1 MPSSLHTLSAFTLQ
15 ERVASGELSAVEI
28 ARTAL
33 DRIHAHDGAVG
44 AYLHIDGEGA
54 LAQAA
59 MVDRARAAGEA
70 LGPLAGVPI
79 ALKDNL
85 CVRGI
90 PATCASKI
98 LEGWIAPYD
107 ATVVTRLREAGA
119 VVLGKTN
126 MDEFAMGSS
135 NETSACKLVHNPWD
149 LSRAPGGSSG
159 GSAASVAAGMATMSL
174 GSDTGGSVR
183 QPAAFCGLVA
193 LKPTYGR
200 VSRYGLIA
208 FASSLDQI
216 GPFTRDVR
224 DCAIV
229 SEVISGRDPRD
240 ATSVDV
246 PVGSYTGE
254 LGRDVRGLRVGV
266 VRSTLTDGCEP
277 GVVAAVER
285 AIETL
290 RSLGCEI
297 VDVALPTAEH
307 AVSAYYIVAPAECSS
322 NLARFDGMRFGPR
335 VESPDLLETYG
346 KTRAL
351 FGKEVRRRIMLGTYV
366 LSAGY
371 YDAFYAKA
379 QKARTLIA
387 RDYAAAF
394 ERCDVVL
401 TPTAPSV
408 AFGLGAKT
416 KNPLEMY
423 LADIFTLPPSLAGL
437 PAINVPCGLS
447 EGLPVGLQLTAKAF
461 HEGTLFRVS
470 SAFEAA
476 TDHHT
481 HRAALFTTGAPLAR
495 AEGASR

>member
-1 MPSSLHTLSAFTLQ
+1 MTALHASSAHELR
-15 ERVASGELSAVEI
+15 ERVSRGELSAIEVARSSLERI
-28 ARTAL
+28 A
-33 DRIHAHDGAVG
+33 DKDGAVG
-44 AYLHIDGEGA
+44 AFLHVDAEGA
-54 LAQAA
+54 LAAA
-59 MVDRARAAGEA
+59 SQVDRSRAAGEA
-70 LGPLAGVPI
+70 LGPLAGVPV

-90 PATCASKI
+90 PATCASRI

-107 ATVVTRLREAGA
+107 ADVVERLRRAGA
-119 VVLGKTN
+119 VLVGKTN

-135 NETSACKLVHNPWD
+135 NETSAYKLVHNPWD
-149 LSRAPGGSSG
+149 LARAPGGSSG
-159 GSAASVAAGMATMSL
+159 GSAAAVAAGMASLSL

-216 GPFTRDVR
+216 GPFARDVR
-224 DCAIV
+224 DCALI

-240 ATSVDV
+240 ATSVER
-246 PVGSYTGE
+246 PVGSYTAE
-254 LGRDVRGLRVGV
+254 LGRDVKGLRVGV
-266 VRSTLTDGCEP
+266 VRDALGQGCEP
-277 GVVAAVER
+277 GVVS
-285 AIETL
+285 AIEASIATL
-290 RSLGCEI
+290 RGLGCEI
-297 VDVALPTAEH
+297 VDVSLPTAEH

-335 VESPDLLETYG
+335 VESSDLVETYG

-371 YDAFYAKA
+371 YDAFYAQA
-379 QKARTLIA
+379 QRARTLIA
-387 RDYAAAF
+387 RDYASAF
-394 ERCDVVL
+394 EPCHVVPQ
-401 TPTAPSV
+401 PTAPSV

-416 KNPLEMY
+416 ASPLEMY

-437 PAINVPCGLS
+437 PAISLPCGLS
-447 EGLPVGLQLTAKAF
+447 QGLPVGLQLTAAAF
-461 HEGTLFRVS
+461 REDLLFRVS
-470 SAFEAA
+470 SAFERA
-476 TDHHT
+476 TDHHL
-481 HRAALFTTGAPLAR
+481 HRAPAFA
-495 AEGASR
+495 

>member
-1 MPSSLHTLSAFTLQ
+1 MLHAASA
-15 ERVASGELSAVEI
+15 SALREHV
-28 ARTAL
+28 
-33 DRIHAHDGAVG
+33 HDGAVRAVDVARSALDHIHEADERIG
-44 AYLHIDGEGA
+44 SFLHVDGEGA
-54 LAQAA
+54 LSQAA
-59 MVDRARAAGEA
+59 AVDRARAAGER

-107 ATVVTRLREAGA
+107 ATVVSRLRAAGA
-119 VVLGKTN
+119 VILGKTN

-135 NETSACKLVHNPWD
+135 NETSAYKLVHNPWD

-159 GSAASVAAGMATMSL
+159 GSAASVAAGMAPLSL

-183 QPAAFCGLVA
+183 QPASFCGLVA

-208 FASSLDQI
+208 FASSLDQV
-216 GPFTRDVR
+216 GPFARDVR
-224 DCAIV
+224 DCALV

-246 PVGSYTGE
+246 PVGSYLAE

-266 VRSTLTDGCEP
+266 VRASLTEGCEP
-277 GVVAAVER
+277 GVVKAIEAAVE
-285 AIETL
+285 TL
-290 RSLGCEI
+290 RALGCAI
-297 VDVALPTAEH
+297 VDVSLPTAEH

-335 VESPDLLETYG
+335 VESADLVETYG
-346 KTRAL
+346 RTRAL
-351 FGKEVRRRIMLGTYV
+351 FGREVRRRIMLGTYV

-379 QKARTLIA
+379 QKARTLIS

-437 PAINVPCGLS
+437 PAISVPCGLS

-461 HEGTLFRVS
+461 EEGTLFRVA
-470 SAFEAA
+470 SAFERA
-476 TDHHT
+476 TEHHT
-481 HRAALFTTGAPLAR
+481 HRAPGFAAVGGAA
-495 AEGASR
+495 

>member
-1 MPSSLHTLSAFTLQ
+1 
-15 ERVASGELSAVEI
+15 VVSGELRAVDI
-28 ARTAL
+28 ARSAL
-33 DRIHAHDGAVG
+33 DQIVG
-44 AYLHIDGEGA
+44 ADARIGSFLHVDGEGA

-59 MVDRARAAGEA
+59 AVDRARAAGET

-85 CVRGI
+85 CVRGV

-107 ATVVTRLREAGA
+107 ATVVERLRAAGA
-119 VVLGKTN
+119 VIVGKTN

-135 NETSACKLVHNPWD
+135 NETSAYKLVHNPWD
-149 LSRAPGGSSG
+149 LTRAPGGSSG
-159 GSAASVAAGMATMSL
+159 GSAASVAAGMAPLSL

-183 QPAAFCGLVA
+183 QPGAFCGLVA

-200 VSRYGLIA
+200 VSRFGLIA

-216 GPFTRDVR
+216 GPFARDVR

-240 ATSVDV
+240 ATSVDL
-246 PVGSYTGE
+246 PVGSYVSE

-266 VRSTLTDGCEP
+266 VRSTLAEGCEP
-277 GVVAAVER
+277 GVVS
-285 AIETL
+285 AIDASIDTL
-290 RSLGCEI
+290 RRLGCEI

-322 NLARFDGMRFGPR
+322 NLARFDGMRYGPR

-351 FGKEVRRRIMLGTYV
+351 FGREVRRRIMLGTYV

-379 QKARTLIA
+379 QKARTLIS

-437 PAINVPCGLS
+437 PAISVPCGLS
-447 EGLPVGLQLTAKAF
+447 DGLPVGLQLTAKAF
-461 HEGTLFRVS
+461 DEGTLFRVA
-470 SAFEAA
+470 SAFERA
-476 TDHHT
+476 TDHHA
-481 HRAALFTTGAPLAR
+481 HRAPGFATASVGGAA
-495 AEGASR
+495 

>member
-1 MPSSLHTLSAFTLQ
+1 MSDALHTQSAHALR
-15 ERVASGELSAVEI
+15 ERVAKGETSAVEI
-28 ARTAL
+28 ARAAL
-33 DRIHAHDGAVG
+33 DTIHTRDAAVG
-44 AYLHIDGEGA
+44 AFLHVDGEGA

-59 MVDRARAAGEA
+59 QVDRARAAGEA

-79 ALKDNL
+79 AMKDNL

-107 ATVVTRLREAGA
+107 ATVVERLRAAGA
-119 VVLGKTN
+119 VIVGKTN

-135 NETSACKLVHNPWD
+135 NETSAYKLVHNPWD

-159 GSAASVAAGMATMSL
+159 GSAASVAAGMAPLSL

-216 GPFTRDVR
+216 GPFARDVR

-240 ATSVDV
+240 ATSVDTV
-246 PVGSYTGE
+246 ETLAGTYTRE
-254 LGRDVRGLRVGV
+254 LERDVKGLRVGV
-266 VRSTLTDGCEP
+266 VRASLAEGCEP
-277 GVVAAVER
+277 GVVL
-285 AIETL
+285 AIERSIDTL

-297 VDVALPTAEH
+297 VDVTLPTAEH

-335 VESPDLLETYG
+335 VESASLEETYG

-371 YDAFYAKA
+371 YDAFYAQA
-379 QKARTLIA
+379 QKARTLIS

-437 PAINVPCGLS
+437 PAISVPCGLS

-461 HEGTLFRVS
+461 DEATLFRVA
-470 SAFEAA
+470 SAFERA

-481 HRAALFTTGAPLAR
+481 HRASMFAAGGAA
-495 AEGASR
+495 

>member
-1 MPSSLHTLSAFTLQ
+1 MTLHTLSATALR
-15 ERVASGELSAVEI
+15 ERVGKGELSAVEI
-28 ARTAL
+28 TRAAL

-44 AYLHIDGEGA
+44 AFLHVDGEGA
-54 LAQAA
+54 LAQAS
-59 MVDRARAAGEA
+59 MVDRARASGEA

-107 ATVVTRLREAGA
+107 ATVVTRLRAAGA
-119 VVLGKTN
+119 IVVGKTN

-135 NETSACKLVHNPWD
+135 NETSAYKLVHNPWD

-183 QPAAFCGLVA
+183 QPGAFCGLVA

-246 PVGSYTGE
+246 PVGSYTSE

-266 VRSTLTDGCEP
+266 VRATLAEGCEP
-277 GVVAAVER
+277 GVVSAVEH

-290 RSLGCEI
+290 RSLGCGV

-322 NLARFDGMRFGPR
+322 NLARFDGMRYGPR

-437 PAINVPCGLS
+437 PAINLPCGLS

-461 HEGTLFRVS
+461 DEETLFRVS
-470 SAFEAA
+470 SAFESA

-481 HRAALFTTGAPLAR
+481 HRAALFAAGGAA
-495 AEGASR
+495 

>member
-1 MPSSLHTLSAFTLQ
+1 MTSFHTKTATELHGL
-15 ERVASGELSAVEI
+15 VARGEASAVDI
-28 ARTAL
+28 ARDALARIQATNGTLNALLHVDAESAL
-33 DRIHAHDGAVG
+33 D
-44 AYLHIDGEGA
+44 
-54 LAQAA
+54 LAAQ
-59 MVDRARAAGEA
+59 VDRKRKAGET
-70 LGPLAGVPI
+70 LGPLAGVPVV
-79 ALKDNL
+79 LKDNL
-85 CVRGI
+85 CARGT
-90 PATCASKI
+90 PTTCASKV

-107 ATVVTRLREAGA
+107 AHVVEKLRAAGA
-119 VVLGKTN
+119 VFVGKAN

-135 NETSACKLVHNPWD
+135 NENSAYGPVKNPWD
-149 LSRAPGGSSG
+149 VTRAPGGSSG
-159 GSAASVAAGMATMSL
+159 GSAASVAAGMAPLSL

-183 QPAAFCGLVA
+183 QPGAFCGLVA

-216 GPFTRDVR
+216 GPFARNVR
-224 DCAIV
+224 DCAVI
-229 SEVISGRDPRD
+229 SEVLSGRDARD
-240 ATSVDV
+240 ATSADV
-246 PVGSYTGE
+246 PVGSYTAE
-254 LGRDVRGLRVGV
+254 LGQSVKGLRVGV
-266 VRSTLTDGCEP
+266 VRSTLAADGGCEP
-277 GVVAAVER
+277 GVVQ
-285 AIETL
+285 AIEKAL
-290 RSLGCEI
+290 AALQDAGAEL
-297 VDVALPTAEH
+297 VDVELPVAKH

-335 VESPDLLETYG
+335 ITGADLTETYG

-351 FGKEVRRRIMLGTYV
+351 FGKEVQRRIMLGTYV

-387 RDYAAAF
+387 ADYAKAF

-401 TPTAPSV
+401 TPTSPTV

-461 HEGTLFRVS
+461 REDVLFRV
-470 SAFEAA
+470 ADAVEQ
-476 TDHHT
+476 
-481 HRAALFTTGAPLAR
+481 
-495 AEGASR
+495 ASPPVHPAMFQG

>member
-1 MPSSLHTLSAFTLQ
+1 MTNALHTKTALELR
-15 ERVASGELSAVEI
+15 ELVASGQVNAVDI
-28 ARTAL
+28 ARSAL
-33 DRIHAHDGAVG
+33 AHAQEANASVN
-44 AYLHIDGEGA
+44 AFLHIDAEGA

-59 MVDRARAAGEA
+59 QVDRKRARGEA
-70 LGPLAGVPI
+70 LGPLAGVPV

-85 CVRGI
+85 CARGL
-90 PATCASKI
+90 PATCASKL

-107 ATVVTRLREAGA
+107 ADCVERLRAADA
-119 VVLGKTN
+119 VVIGKAN

-135 NETSACKLVHNPWD
+135 NENSAYGAVHNPWALD
-149 LSRAPGGSSG
+149 RAPGGSSG
-159 GSAASVAAGMATMSL
+159 GSAASVASGMVALAL

-183 QPAAFCGLVA
+183 QPASFCGLVA

-216 GPFTRDVR
+216 GPFSRNVA
-224 DCAIV
+224 DCAVI
-229 SEVISGRDPRD
+229 SEVISGRDGRD

-246 PVGSYTGE
+246 PVGSYTNE
-254 LGRDVRGLRVGV
+254 LARGVQGVRVGV
-266 VRSTLTDGCEP
+266 VRSALTEGCEP
-277 GVVAAVER
+277 AVVAAINE

-290 RSLGCEI
+290 RKLGAVI
-297 VDVALPTAEH
+297 VDVELPTAKH

-335 VESPDLLETYG
+335 VTGTDLNDTYG

-351 FGKEVRRRIMLGTYV
+351 FGKEVQRRIMLGTYV

-387 RDYAAAF
+387 NDYAAAF
-394 ERCDVVL
+394 ASCDVVL
-401 TPTAPSV
+401 TPTSPSV
-408 AFGLGAKT
+408 AFKLGSKT
-416 KNPLEMY
+416 ANPLEMY

-437 PAINVPCGLS
+437 PAISIPCGN
-447 EGLPVGLQLTAKAF
+447 EGGLPIGLQLTSKAF
-461 HEGTLFRVS
+461 DEAMLFRVAGAYEDATPWKS
-470 SAFEAA
+470 MHPTSFPVAA
-476 TDHHT
+476 
-481 HRAALFTTGAPLAR
+481 
-495 AEGASR
+495 AEGAAS